1 MAWRFDGLAVGAH
14 MTRTQSK
21 DRARPD
27 NVLFVEDD
35 YVILMHIA
43 QALRGDGFGVIEAS
57 NMAEARTA
65 LHSWSPI
72 DVAVLDIRLPRQE
85 DGLGLVRWIRANRPD
100 VEVVIATGAGVD
112 DELRSLG
119 PVVSKPYQPEEL
131 IKAVRSVLPNR
142 PELSVRSA

>member
-1 MAWRFDGLAVGAH
+1 MIR
-14 MTRTQSK
+14 TRLN

-35 YVILMHIA
+35 YVILMHLS

-72 DVAVLDIRLPRQE
+72 DVAVLDILLPRRE
-85 DGLGLVRWIRANRPD
+85 DGLGLVKWIRANRPD
-100 VEVVIATGAGVD
+100 VEVVIATGVGVD
-112 DELRSLG
+112 EELRSLG
-119 PVVSKPYQPEEL
+119 PVISKPYEPEQL
-131 IKAVRSVLPNR
+131 IKAVREALTKRLEPVAR
-142 PELSVRSA
+142 HG

>member
-1 MAWRFDGLAVGAH
+1 MIR
-14 MTRTQSK
+14 TRLN

-35 YVILMHIA
+35 YVILMHLS

-72 DVAVLDIRLPRQE
+72 DVAVLDILLPRRE
-85 DGLGLVRWIRANRPD
+85 DGLGLVKWIRANRPD
-100 VEVVIATGAGVD
+100 VEVVIATGVGVD
-112 DELRSLG
+112 EELRSLG
-119 PVVSKPYQPEEL
+119 PVISKPYEPEQL
-131 IKAVRSVLPNR
+131 IKAVREALTKRLEPAAR
-142 PELSVRSA
+142 HG